1 MSSSQPINILIAN
14 RSEIACRLIRT
25 YSLYPNIHTVA
36 LFTPSEK
43 DATHVR
49 LASASVALPGEGPRA
64 YLDAANIVN
73 IAKKEGCWGI
83 APGYG
88 FLSEDAGFVRLC
100 ENKGIIFIGPSSEQL
115 AQLGNKMSARSLAA
129 DIGIP
134 VLDGTKTV
142 LDRGSSIT
150 DVLAFGK
157 SLGPASK
164 NHSKGRS
171 WRRRA
176 RHPHH

>member
-1 MSSSQPINILIAN
+1 MTPWWVASMMSSSHPIKILIAN
-14 RSEIACRLIRT
+14 RSEIACRHIRS

-49 LASASVALPGEGPRA
+49 LATTSVALPGEGPRA
-64 YLDAANIVN
+64 YLDAASIVN
-73 IAKKEGCWGI
+73 IAKREGCWGI

-88 FLSEDAGFVRLC
+88 FLSEDAGLVRLC
-100 ENKGIIFIGPSSEQL
+100 EDAGIVFIGPSSEQL
-115 AQLGNKMSARSLAA
+115 AQLGDKISARSLAA
-129 DIGIP
+129 DAGIP
-134 VLDGTKTV
+134 VLDGTKPV

-164 NHSKGRS
+164 IILK
-171 WRRRA
+171 
-176 RHPHH
+176 

>member
-1 MSSSQPINILIAN
+1 MPCSQPIKILIAN

-49 LASASVALPGEGPRA
+49 LATASVALTREGPRA

-88 FLSEDAGFVRLC
+88 FLSEDAGLVRLC
-100 ENKGIIFIGPSSEQL
+100 EGEGVVFIGPSSDQL
-115 AQLGNKMSARSLAA
+115 AQLGNKMSARSLAL
-129 DIGIP
+129 DI
-134 VLDGTKTV
+134 
-142 LDRGSSIT
+142 
-150 DVLAFGK
+150 
-157 SLGPASK
+157 
-164 NHSKGRS
+164 
-171 WRRRA
+171 
-176 RHPHH
+176 